1 MPMTIAEPIMPLADL
16 IRYFNMQLHRP
27 PHTKEGGYFALAG
40 GQVQAHFKGR
50 VFGTLFQP
58 QVRRGG
64 HIVCH
69 EAFLRELTPAGEG
82 LSTQVLFEQSPEHEL
97 IQLDRMAHDL
107 HALNFVL
114 QRDQRNSF
122 LALNFSPESL
132 LALQGD
138 EGKVFDTVLSSCGL
152 KAERVVLE
160 MIDTGFGDCAEVAAA
175 IARYRAKG
183 YQVALDNFGRY
194 SWDLERLKTLA
205 PDIVKLDRCL
215 IGHAGHLSLA
225 KQVLVELTSEIQGLG
240 MVVVSQCIENAQ
252 QLQAAMES
260 SADWFQGYFIA
271 RPALTCQPSVHLAY
285 SCPESPALPMV
296 IQA

>member
-69 EAFLRELTPAGEG
+69 EAFLRELTPDGEG
-82 LSTQVLFEQSPEHEL
+82 LSTQMLFEQSPEHEL

-114 QRDQRNSF
+114 QHGQQNSF

-138 EGKVFDTVLSSCGL
+138 EGKVFDAVLSSCGL

-175 IARYRAKG
+175 IARYRTKG

-271 RPALTCQPSVHLAY
+271 RPALTCQPSVGLAY